1 MRVMRKEYRTSTC
14 GKKKH
19 DPLCLCDVVVKEP
32 VPIMADYGRNSFM
45 SLRLIEVLG
54 LSSPWDDASILKL
67 LTNQVSLHDD
77 VVEYKRRVEH
87 RISTQQPEAGR
98 KFTLGQ
104 GAAIAEMYEDGWN
117 HNQVR
122 TYVLEQWGI
131 ELDRVYAHRLQ
142 ERARSRKRKYETPRK

>member
-1 MRVMRKEYRTSTC
+1 MKKEYRASTC

-32 VPIMADYGRNSFM
+32 APIMDNYGRNSYM

-67 LTNQVSLHDD
+67 LTNQASLRDD
-77 VVEYKRRVEH
+77 VVEYERRKKYG
-87 RISTQQPEAGR
+87 ISTQMPESGR

-104 GAAIAEMYEDGWN
+104 SAAMAEMYEDGWN
-117 HNQVR
+117 HKQVR

-131 ELDRVYAHRLQ
+131 ELDRTYAHRIS
-142 ERARSRKRKYETPRK
+142 ERARMRRAKYEDKE